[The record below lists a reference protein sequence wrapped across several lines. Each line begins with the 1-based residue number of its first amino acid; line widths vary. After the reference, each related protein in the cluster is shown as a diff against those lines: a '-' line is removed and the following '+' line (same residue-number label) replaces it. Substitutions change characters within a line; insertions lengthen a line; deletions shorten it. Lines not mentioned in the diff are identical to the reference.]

1 MPKVTICGIPVR
13 VRNEREYG
21 GGHIYVGA
29 GVISRFAQISKAE
42 AKKLTEKLGIG
53 RLPRMG
59 YEMTLCEKTVLEN
72 TSGRFS
78 VGQRRG
84 SAPFS
89 GARGRRRRRR

>member
-1 MPKVTICGIPVR
+1 MPKVTICGIPGVR
-13 VRNEREYG
+13 IRGEREYG
-21 GGHIYVGA
+21 GGHIYTGA
-29 GVISRFAQISKAE
+29 GTISRFAQISKTE
-42 AKKLTEKLGIG
+42 AKKLADKLGIP

-78 VGQRRG
+78 IGQRRG

-89 GARGRRRRRR
+89 GARHRKRR